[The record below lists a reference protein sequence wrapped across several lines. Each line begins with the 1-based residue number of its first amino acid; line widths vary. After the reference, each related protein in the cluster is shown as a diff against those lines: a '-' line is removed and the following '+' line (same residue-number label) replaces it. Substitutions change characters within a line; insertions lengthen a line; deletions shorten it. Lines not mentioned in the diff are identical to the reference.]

1 METLEADAW
10 LHNYLETFSE
20 PMPHA
25 DIFHLHVK
33 SKKEVFAEKPER
45 LSTSDSTLYKLW
57 DSRVKIPTKVCL
69 FFFLLLI

>member
-45 LSTSDSTLYKLW
+45 LSVLW
-57 DSRVKIPTKVCL
+57 DSRVKIPTKVCFIVHL
-69 FFFLLLI
+69 MVNEMK

>member
-45 LSTSDSTLYKLW
+45 LSISDSTL
-57 DSRVKIPTKVCL
+57 
-69 FFFLLLI
+69 